1 MSWFTK
7 KQETSKLPRLP
18 ELPDLPDLPDNDS
31 VNNFSPALKP
41 YPEMPREDIHSL
53 PTFPNSETA
62 NRMSREA
69 IKSALDV
76 QPKLRP
82 YTQEI
87 DYSKQFRVEES
98 ESEDEEELPSIVP
111 KRTQESSEPIF
122 VRIDKFQL
130 AVKNINEIK
139 KQITEIESYLAEI
152 KKLKAKEEE
161 ELQEWGREIL
171 EAKLKL
177 DNTDKILFSKL

>member
-18 ELPDLPDLPDNDS
+18 ELPELPDLPEDRSIAIMN
-31 VNNFSPALKP
+31 PGIKP

-53 PTFPNSETA
+53 PSFPNSETA
-62 NRMSREA
+62 NKMSREA
-69 IKSALDV
+69 IKSALEV
-76 QPKLRP
+76 QPKSKP
-82 YTQEI
+82 YTQEVG
-87 DYSKQFRVEES
+87 YSKQFSLEDS
-98 ESEDEEELPSIVP
+98 ENENEELSYITP
-111 KRTQESSEPIF
+111 KKAVSSEPIF

-130 AVKNINEIK
+130 AVKNISEIRR
-139 KQITEIESYLAEI
+139 QISEIEAYLAEI

-171 EAKLKL
+171 EAKNKL